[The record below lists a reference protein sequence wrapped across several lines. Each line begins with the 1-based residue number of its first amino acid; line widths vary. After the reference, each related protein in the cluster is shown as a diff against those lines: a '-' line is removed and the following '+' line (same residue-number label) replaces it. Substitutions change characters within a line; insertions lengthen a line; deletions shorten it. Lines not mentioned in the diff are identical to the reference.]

1 MPRSRPRRP
10 PSDLAARAAPGSGRR
25 AATAVTRPR
34 AQPPAPGPLTVTPH
48 PRSPL
53 YSVVTTSTVLRCM
66 PRLTTRGTRHPE
78 QRSGGLRWGSRAFL
92 RFPGAERS
100 SQHILISTSTRE
112 RPVHRGSST
121 AQSAPALR
129 TRLASIPKVS
139 IRNVLCKGAWRH
151 LATST
156 LVLLTAPPRS
166 CCWRCAW

>member
-1 MPRSRPRRP
+1 MPRSRPRRRVSRRARRRGP
-10 PSDLAARAAPGSGRR
+10 GGARRRHDPTARAAPSAGSAHSHTAPPV
-25 AATAVTRPR
+25 AALQCSHHQYCTPVYAPPDYARHAASGTAKRWTAVGF
-34 AQPPAPGPLTVTPH
+34 A
-48 PRSPL
+48 
-53 YSVVTTSTVLRCM
+53 
-66 PRLTTRGTRHPE
+66 
-78 QRSGGLRWGSRAFL
+78 
-92 RFPGAERS
+92 RFSALPQGRTFITAY
-100 SQHILISTSTRE
+100 LISTSTRE

>member
-1 MPRSRPRRP
+1 MPRSRPRRRVSRRRGP
-10 PSDLAARAAPGSGRR
+10 GGARRR
-25 AATAVTRPR
+25 HPAVTRPR

-78 QRSGGLRWGSRAFL
+78 PRSRWTAVGFA
-92 RFPGAERS
+92 RFSALPQGRTFITAY
-100 SQHILISTSTRE
+100 LISTSTRE